1 MFLKSL
7 PAINKNVKKDTK
19 DIGGHILIL
28 CVEQTIELDVS
39 PTLAEDQRNCPI
51 DTNRN
56 DHVSLLFVRTHM
68 LNN

>member
-1 MFLKSL
+1 M
-7 PAINKNVKKDTK
+7 
-19 DIGGHILIL
+19 